1 MIFIQQ
7 KGKYEADNKRLL
19 MVYKSAMAA
28 YKLTDEY
35 STYQAALAE
44 WSQQHKPQGQAIK
57 AREETQGG

>member
-35 STYQAALAE
+35 RTHGRAGRVDPAA
-44 WSQQHKPQGQAIK
+44 QGQAIK